1 MEPTSVT
8 QSATL
13 RQTSG
18 DEQLRQSQP
27 EKGSNTSEGRGEGGT
42 AVFPSVRIKQQENIN
57 FSFKLWK
64 TGTETYEILATVY
77 GSYAKYCTQ
86 SSNDWEGSRWG
97 TMILN
102 VIQGTVGHQLL
113 KSKKQLRSVVRSVLA
128 YCHKFTNW

>member
-27 EKGSNTSEGRGEGGT
+27 EKGSNTSEGRGEGGR
-42 AVFPSVRIKQQENIN
+42 AVFPSVGIKQQENIN

-97 TMILN
+97 MIYPERDARHRRTSTAQKQETAAVCGLFSF
-102 VIQGTVGHQLL
+102 GLL
-113 KSKKQLRSVVRSVLA
+113 PQV
-128 YCHKFTNW
+128 H